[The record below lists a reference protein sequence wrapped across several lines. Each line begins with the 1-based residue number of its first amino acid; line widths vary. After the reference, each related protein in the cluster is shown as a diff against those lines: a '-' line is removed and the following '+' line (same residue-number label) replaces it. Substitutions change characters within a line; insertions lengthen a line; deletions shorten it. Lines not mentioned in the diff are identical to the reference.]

1 MWERVIIHS
10 DINHCYA
17 QIEEMMFP
25 ELRKVPMVVG
35 GNEKSR
41 HGIVL
46 AKNDLAKKYH
56 LTLICAARR
65 DRMKVF
71 TK

>member
-46 AKNDLAKKYH
+46 QKNIILKLVNHYMM
-56 LTLICAARR
+56 LI
-65 DRMKVF
+65 KNVQIY
-71 TK
+71 

>member
-46 AKNDLAKKYH
+46 MILQKNIILKLVNHYMM
-56 LTLICAARR
+56 LI
-65 DRMKVF
+65 KNVQIY
-71 TK
+71 

>member
-1 MWERVIIHS
+1 MWDRVIVHA
-10 DINHCYA
+10 DLNHCYA
-17 QIEEMMFP
+17 QIEEMLYP

-46 AKNDLAKKYH
+46 AKND
-56 LTLICAARR
+56 C
-65 DRMKVF
+65 
-71 TK
+71 